1 MKNKKL
7 LTIAVLICLCAAV
20 FAEEPEDFNK
30 WKKIDSSKVAF
41 ICRVVITNNL
51 DMDFYAIGFDA
62 VNDRTIGPR
71 YGYVY
76 YEIDPNTPPL
86 IRMRGELGQFSQTIF
101 SSSEVRKRFYLQQ
114 FVVKLFSQDYL
125 SLLQLPVDMDVSF
138 PPEARYVYLGTFA
151 YTLEGYDLR
160 PTQVKRIDE
169 FDAAQKMLNEKL
181 GTNVQLY
188 RAELVEHKEEKTKK
202 K

>member
-1 MKNKKL
+1 MENKKL
-7 LTIAVLICLCAAV
+7 LTIVISLCLCAAV
-20 FAEEPEDFNK
+20 FAEDPEEFSK
-30 WKKIDSSKVAF
+30 WKKVDSSKVAF
-41 ICRVVITNNL
+41 ICRVAITNNL

-62 VNDRTIGPR
+62 VNDRAIGPR

-76 YEIDPNTPPL
+76 FEIAPNNVPL
-86 IRMRGELGQFSQTIF
+86 LPMRGELGQFSQTIL
-101 SSSEVRKRFYLQQ
+101 SSSEVRKQFYLQQ

-125 SLLQLPVDMDVSF
+125 SLLQLPVGKDVSF
-138 PPEARYVYLGTFA
+138 PPEARYVYLGTFV

-160 PTQVKRIDE
+160 PTQVKHIDE

-188 RAELVEHKEEKTKK
+188 RAELVEHKEEPKK